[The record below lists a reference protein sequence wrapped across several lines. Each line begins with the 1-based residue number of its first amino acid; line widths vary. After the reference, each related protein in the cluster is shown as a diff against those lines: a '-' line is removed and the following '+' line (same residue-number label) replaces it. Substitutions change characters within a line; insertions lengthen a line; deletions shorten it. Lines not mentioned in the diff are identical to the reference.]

1 MKTKSLKLRRETLRT
16 LIPTQMATVAGGRYA
31 GFLAPAAEENEAPI
45 TTTYQSTV
53 VTIGLP
59 EIPEVAD
66 STAGP
71 SLHCQTADCHT
82 RGCNR

>member
-16 LIPTQMATVAGGRYA
+16 LIPSQMATVAGGRYA
-31 GFLAPAAEENEAPI
+31 GFAAPAAQEEEAPI

-59 EIPEVAD
+59 EIPEAD

-71 SLHCQTADCHT
+71 SLHCQTMNCQT
-82 RGCNR
+82 KGCDR